1 MNEEISF
8 EKAFERLNEILQ
20 KMNEG
25 KVSLDSSLK
34 LFEEANFLI
43 KLCNK
48 NLNLAEQKIE
58 TLIKDR
64 NSNIEIE
71 KENSKPIT
79 QDFEYS
85 KDAIMDS

>member
-1 MNEEISF
+1 MTDEISF
-8 EKAFERLNEILQ
+8 EKAFERLDEILQ

-25 KVSLDSSLK
+25 KVSLDNSLK

-43 KLCNK
+43 KTCNK
-48 NLNLAEQKIE
+48 KLVLAEQKIE

-64 NSNIEIE
+64 NSNLEIE
-71 KENSKPIT
+71 NEHKKPKT
-79 QDFEYS
+79 KDFEYS

>member
-1 MNEEISF
+1 MTEEISF
-8 EKAFERLNEILQ
+8 EKAFERLDEILQ

-43 KLCNK
+43 KTCNK

-58 TLIKDR
+58 ILIKDR
-64 NSNIEIE
+64 NSNLEIE
-71 KENSKPIT
+71 NAHNKPKT
-79 QDFEYS
+79 QDFEHS

>member
-1 MNEEISF
+1 MTEEISF
-8 EKAFERLNEILQ
+8 EKAFERLDEILQ

-43 KLCNK
+43 KTCNK

-64 NSNIEIE
+64 NSNLEIE
-71 KENSKPIT
+71 NDHKKPKT
-79 QDFEYS
+79 QDFEHS